1 MRQEVIALRGGYR
14 LVYKESRSLVAH
26 CGWVI
31 QAGTRDE
38 QGEEKGLAH
47 FLEHMLF
54 KGTERRSSFYVL
66 NALELVGG
74 ELNAYTTKEKTTVYA
89 SLMDQYLPK
98 AIDLL
103 TDIVFRASFPEKE
116 LQKEKA
122 IVIDEINTYL
132 DIPEELVYDEFE
144 AKCFPHH
151 ALGHYIL
158 GTETSVQAFTRPHL
172 QSFQQRLY
180 VPEQLVFSY
189 CGPRGPEEVARMVEK
204 HLPASSK
211 KQALSE
217 RLKPGP
223 ITPFH
228 ELVTWQGQQAYQILG
243 FEAPSL
249 HSVQRPTLMLL
260 NNILGADNMNS
271 RLNLSIREREGL
283 VYAIDSSFTPF
294 SDTGLLTIYTCCD
307 PKKLKRV
314 NTLVRREL
322 NKLAEQVLKPKMFTQ
337 AVRQFQ
343 ARIAMAEESR
353 QSLML
358 SLGKSLLDYQRIDT
372 LEELMAKLEAVTAEE
387 LRTVAAQ
394 LFAEERTCQL
404 VFQP

>member
-1 MRQEVIALRGGYR
+1 MKQEVFELRGGYR
-14 LVYKESRSLVAH
+14 LVYKESASMVAH

-38 QGEEKGLAH
+38 LANEAGLAH

-54 KGTERRSSFYVL
+54 KGTSKRSAFHIL
-66 NALELVGG
+66 NTLELVGG

-89 SLMDQYLPK
+89 SVMDQYVPK

-103 TDIVFRASFPEKE
+103 SDIVFRASFPEKE
-116 LQKEKA
+116 LHKEKTV
-122 IVIDEINTYL
+122 VIDEIKTYL

-144 AKCFPHH
+144 AQCFPSHP
-151 ALGHYIL
+151 LGHYIL
-158 GTETSVQAFTRPHL
+158 GTEALVQGFTSAQLGEFR
-172 QSFQQRLY
+172 SRLY
-180 VPEQLVFSY
+180 LPQQMVFSY
-189 CGPRGPEEVARMVEK
+189 CGPRRSDEVVKLLEK
-204 HLPASSK
+204 HLPTESSSTNITARK
-211 KQALSE
+211 TP
-217 RLKPGP
+217 KP
-223 ITPFH
+223 IVPFQN
-228 ELVTWQGQQAYQILG
+228 EVDWQGQQAYQVLG
-243 FEAPSL
+243 FEVPSI
-249 HSVQRPTLMLL
+249 HSETRPTWMLL

-283 VYAIDSSFTPF
+283 VYAIDSSYTPF

-314 NTLVRREL
+314 NQLIRREL
-322 NKLAEQVLKPKMFTQ
+322 DKLAGELMKPKVFTQ

-358 SLGKSLLDYQRIDT
+358 ALGKSLLDYQRVDT
-372 LEELMAKLEAVTAEE
+372 LEELMAKLEAVTAEQ
-387 LRTVAAQ
+387 LRDTAAQ
-394 LFAEERTCQL
+394 FFAEERSCKL
-404 VFQP
+404 VFRP